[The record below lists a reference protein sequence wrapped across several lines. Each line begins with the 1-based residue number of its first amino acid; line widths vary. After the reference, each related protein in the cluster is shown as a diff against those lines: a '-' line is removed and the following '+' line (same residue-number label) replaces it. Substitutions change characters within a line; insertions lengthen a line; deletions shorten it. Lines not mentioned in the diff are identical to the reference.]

1 MLNFSKQLPIIY
13 LTRQSEGECTSPVPA
28 KILSNYKK
36 VVVLNFCRGQDGYF
50 LLFFISRI
58 ATINNAMVKITI
70 NSSYVLI
77 SIILSIRL
85 GTDASTSHNYP
96 GKYIIF
102 AMLSLFGSTFPFHQ
116 ILLIQLLFGFFIHS
130 NRIQIII

>member
-1 MLNFSKQLPIIY
+1 MLGTSTSTPSLIIFVLNFSKQLPIIY

-28 KILSNYKK
+28 NLLLTKI
-36 VVVLNFCRGQDGYF
+36 VVLNFTREQDGYF

-58 ATINNAMVKITI
+58 ATINNAMVRITI

-77 SIILSIRL
+77 SIILSLKL
-85 GTDASTSHNYP
+85 GTDESTSPDYP

-102 AMLSLFGSTFPFHQ
+102 STTKNPP
-116 ILLIQLLFGFFIHS
+116 LE
-130 NRIQIII
+130 

>member
-1 MLNFSKQLPIIY
+1 MYFLLIIAKCISFAIIY

-85 GTDASTSHNYP
+85 GTDESTSPNYP

-102 AMLSLFGSTFPFHQ
+102 AICDFKITST
-116 ILLIQLLFGFFIHS
+116 
-130 NRIQIII
+130 